1 CNLKGQ
7 KRREVR
13 VSALQRYRA
22 FSVWWAVIIRD
33 NGDERCALQ
42 HSRDISHFLVW

>member
-1 CNLKGQ
+1 CSFKEQ

-13 VSALQRYRA
+13 VFAFQRYRT
-22 FSVWWAVIIRD
+22 FSVWWAVIVRN

-42 HSRDISHFLVW
+42 HSRDILHFLVW